1 MDACKDEV
9 DTDDEKDA
17 EEDDEATVGDLMEAP
32 KADINRVLAR
42 IDKALAKR
50 SELKKEPIEKK
61 DTGRSSKNLAYDNAN
76 AMQARSTDA
85 GRTMNSP
92 YGPPDM
98 ENIDGAPVSRAGFTV
113 NNISFE
119 PGLRYGRYNRKTHR
133 VDAVPKGAATM
144 IPRVEPK
151 TVRMP
156 DGTIENRLVPVKD
169 KNGNVI
175 LEPMPYNGAFLL
187 NPTEGYGNPYKFM
200 PVYYEVETE
209 PVYKMKNGKQVQVG
223 TRFKRDEFGNYVPRL
238 DANKKIIPLK
248 KNRNRDGELEQ
259 NYMKNPGMMRGESSF
274 NSTGYMKDAMWIRNK
289 FGNNAF
295 GTTDSTTWSEI
306 KDTLRRLQEEEIAN
320 RDKMHWLRNITR
332 LLVDAD
338 RKSNSNEFGSH
349 PIIDREGMGWY
360 REDKPTYGDSAFEAG
375 VSSKPFAD
383 QAIND
388 ETSYLLPGTTP
399 NKKFTNEKGE
409 EQIWYPKYGKARYP
423 FNEKSALRG
432 RHFND
437 IMDALGAADNNA
449 LDEQK
454 YNAYMEYANAK
465 VNRKPGDE
473 LDLPPEY
480 LGLTAQERK
489 ELINT
494 MSSLKTLESRLES
507 EDLLPVERAK
517 LKKDRALLEK
527 KRNALFRTMASR
539 TYYDEAADTF
549 RVGPGKLS
557 DRQLDDYMNALNLEQ
572 TRLTERDKKEAL
584 KNNIIG
590 ARMLGTYVPRND
602 KTWATNKVTELV
614 RNFPNIWYDKL
625 SGSGSNTVDI
635 DSMIRLFQILPRHVV
650 EDFVKT
656 NTLHLNPRGI
666 DPGMM
671 AEIKEKLKTE
681 YPEEKEELEA
691 GRPSRLTVSDSMK
704 SELINKDL
712 ASRKTYA
719 NKWLSASKD
728 NREIARKALA
738 WLGTAEGRA
747 FCKRNGYINPA
758 DTVPT
763 DVPFESWSKNLKK
776 GMLVDAATI
785 VLNEA
790 SMKRRMAEKKRNIR
804 RSQSMKDRYDN
815 AYYYAYHSVENTIGG
830 LLKEP
835 EDSDERLK
843 EALKLGKNLLTDIS
857 RAGTQK
863 TDAKMSDKY
872 GDVFEKLKDD
882 PEALSDFKEDI
893 GIMESFNPFVQD
905 SRTGQLSNEARNQL
919 GRGPVENKRERE
931 GRKKLEEGKRIAQQV
946 PLAEAIENSGTD
958 IYEGMFDRL
967 RNRTRRFFEDMRNY
981 DIGND
986 ELFDDKHMK
995 QYRNLHRDLYELGF
1009 GKMADMVDYTM
1020 NLRKLYGDSADLYQ
1034 EKMNDEI
1041 GRRFSNGAPELP
1053 RYPEEDDDDLG
1064 ELGGRGSGINLSDVH
1079 DVTRSREIAAES
1091 GAWDDGTYN
1100 PSLIPNRTTGGIGG
1114 NPSGTRSP
1122 LESESWKNQED
1133 PLKIAGGMNV
1143 KNTVKDNR
1151 SQQRADA
1158 EAVREENPKS
1168 IPEIEDYNPELNP
1181 LTQSVGAWNDSRIND
1196 GKYPATDPNKNRNLF
1211 KDAEIV
1217 KQIEKENREKMG
1229 DGETG
1234 NSGKNDL
1241 KPIGKSGTMESMMNM
1256 SMRDMMES
1264 IAKNAGKEGHPY
1276 GLPVGG
1282 SVFTFGCVP
1291 VSMGQDGRTKAVP
1304 DEIPE
1309 AKRNDEGLT
1318 RKNAGIGPRV
1328 RN

>member
-9 DTDDEKDA
+9 VTDDEKDA

-119 PGLRYGRYNRKTHR
+119 PGLRYGRYNPKTHR

-200 PVYYEVETE
+200 PVYYEVVTE
-209 PVYKMKNGKQVQVG
+209 PVYRMKNGKQFQVG

-360 REDKPTYGDSAFEAG
+360 REDKPTYGESAFEAG

-539 TYYDEAADTF
+539 TYYDEATDTF

-557 DRQLDDYMNALNLEQ
+557 DRQLEDYMDALNLEQ

-602 KTWATNKVTELV
+602 KTWDEQGYRAGEELPQHLV
-614 RNFPNIWYDKL
+614 RQAFRLRQQHGRYRFDDQALPDPPEACRRGFRKDQHSASEPQRNRSRSKGGA
-625 SGSGSNTVDI
+625 GSRASFEADCIGFHEERAHQQGSRKPQD
-635 DSMIRLFQILPRHVV
+635 LCEQ
-650 EDFVKT
+650 
-656 NTLHLNPRGI
+656 
-666 DPGMM
+666 M
-671 AEIKEKLKTE
+671 AERKQGQQGDR
-681 YPEEKEELEA
+681 PEGPRMAGYSGREGILQEE
-691 GRPSRLTVSDSMK
+691 RIHQPCRHCTD
-704 SELINKDL
+704 
-712 ASRKTYA
+712 
-719 NKWLSASKD
+719 
-728 NREIARKALA
+728 
-738 WLGTAEGRA
+738 GRA
-747 FCKRNGYINPA
+747 FRELEQ
-758 DTVPT
+758 
-763 DVPFESWSKNLKK
+763 ESQERHAGRCRHHRPERSLHE
-776 GMLVDAATI
+776 
-785 VLNEA
+785 EA
-790 SMKRRMAEKKRNIR
+790 
-804 RSQSMKDRYDN
+804 
-815 AYYYAYHSVENTIGG
+815 HG
-830 LLKEP
+830 
-835 EDSDERLK
+835 
-843 EALKLGKNLLTDIS
+843 
-857 RAGTQK
+857 
-863 TDAKMSDKY
+863 
-872 GDVFEKLKDD
+872 
-882 PEALSDFKEDI
+882 
-893 GIMESFNPFVQD
+893 
-905 SRTGQLSNEARNQL
+905 
-919 GRGPVENKRERE
+919 
-931 GRKKLEEGKRIAQQV
+931 
-946 PLAEAIENSGTD
+946 
-958 IYEGMFDRL
+958 
-967 RNRTRRFFEDMRNY
+967 
-981 DIGND
+981 
-986 ELFDDKHMK
+986 
-995 QYRNLHRDLYELGF
+995 
-1009 GKMADMVDYTM
+1009 
-1020 NLRKLYGDSADLYQ
+1020 
-1034 EKMNDEI
+1034 
-1041 GRRFSNGAPELP
+1041 
-1053 RYPEEDDDDLG
+1053 
-1064 ELGGRGSGINLSDVH
+1064 
-1079 DVTRSREIAAES
+1079 
-1091 GAWDDGTYN
+1091 
-1100 PSLIPNRTTGGIGG
+1100 
-1114 NPSGTRSP
+1114 
-1122 LESESWKNQED
+1122 
-1133 PLKIAGGMNV
+1133 
-1143 KNTVKDNR
+1143 
-1151 SQQRADA
+1151 
-1158 EAVREENPKS
+1158 
-1168 IPEIEDYNPELNP
+1168 
-1181 LTQSVGAWNDSRIND
+1181 
-1196 GKYPATDPNKNRNLF
+1196 
-1211 KDAEIV
+1211 
-1217 KQIEKENREKMG
+1217 
-1229 DGETG
+1229 
-1234 NSGKNDL
+1234 
-1241 KPIGKSGTMESMMNM
+1241 
-1256 SMRDMMES
+1256 
-1264 IAKNAGKEGHPY
+1264 
-1276 GLPVGG
+1276 
-1282 SVFTFGCVP
+1282 
-1291 VSMGQDGRTKAVP
+1291 
-1304 DEIPE
+1304 
-1309 AKRNDEGLT
+1309 
-1318 RKNAGIGPRV
+1318 
-1328 RN
+1328 